1 MKKII
6 SSTLILAALA
16 VSFTG
21 CLKDKGFDNHTYGIN
36 DPDTQ
41 PPGVGFPKAVASKVT
56 IGVELDPNPQ
66 TVNDLV
72 FVNVLAGEPAK
83 TDVNITLVINDA
95 LRTNYNLNNSTNI
108 LQLPPS
114 EYSVGLS
121 LTIPAGQRFAQ
132 IPLILPSTNSL
143 NPNDTYGLGLTISSV
158 DGGYKIAD
166 NFKNLF
172 IEVGVKNKYDGVYQL
187 NGVHNRAPYLFPFE
201 TEVEMW
207 TTGPASVAMYW
218 PEVSDFGQPIGTAP
232 GAISWYGNAVSPN
245 FTFNPATNEV
255 IGVSLQ
261 VGAAVTLGLVTLDA
275 TADANP
281 DGPIYNRMDVG
292 PPKKI
297 YVAYQYNG
305 NNLRRF
311 YDTLTFKHAR

>member
-41 PPGVGFPKAVASKVT
+41 PPGVGFPKAVSSKVT
-56 IGVELDPNPQ
+56 VGVELSTTPQ

-83 TDVNITLVINDA
+83 TDVNITLTLNDA
-95 LRTNYNLNNSTNI
+95 LRTAYNTANSTNI
-108 LQLPPS
+108 LALPPANFN
-114 EYSVGLS
+114 VALS

-132 IPLILPSTNSL
+132 VPLILPSTNTLS
-143 NPNDTYGLGLTISSV
+143 PNDTYGIGFTIASV

-172 IEVGVKNKYDGVYQL
+172 VEIGVKNKYDGVYRL
-187 NGVHNRAPYLFPFE
+187 NGVHNRSPYTFPFE

-218 PEVSDFGQPIGTAP
+218 PDAGDFGQPIGVAP

-245 FTFNPATNEV
+245 FTFNPATDEI

-261 VGAAVTLGLVTLDA
+261 VGAAVTLGMVTLDN
-275 TADANP
+275 TPDMNP
-281 DGPIYNRMDVG
+281 DGPIYNRMDAG
-292 PPKKI
+292 PPKVI
-297 YVAYQYNG
+297 YATYQYNN

-311 YDTLTFKHAR
+311 YDTLTFLHAR